1 MKQPYPLIPL
11 SPRALNFLA
20 LADANDNGNSC
31 DLVILKGTPEQR
43 DLSQAIDKIAKTHP
57 IMQSRIVRK
66 SLRYYWQFDTHLLPE
81 KEFLDWSD
89 EFDSFE
95 LWHRA
100 LRNHLFKDIVDPFN
114 SSPVKFICIQYR
126 EYFALLFLSS
136 HIASD
141 GSSGYLLFKQLSAY
155 LNSEPIAVADNSF
168 EREAALFDCCGT
180 KAYLTAVKQLA
191 CNLVRSCSKVAL
203 SKGNS
208 NQCQVEYVDLGER
221 ATKNLIE
228 WSKQR
233 GCSVNVALN
242 YVLSESLCRDRGL
255 SVLETMSVRDISKQ
269 PLEYAYNNLVIV
281 FESYIGGSN
290 TWIDEYARH
299 LQQLKREGYRAFQAQ
314 QKIQALS
321 INLLPRAAL
330 KTLVRIYKRL
340 FLKGNVILSNL
351 GVVDFDLSH
360 VGKYEIVDVYNFSV
374 PLPPAGLAVVV
385 STYRQKLRVSFTH
398 RGGDISDYMSA
409 IEANILSIK

>member
-1 MKQPYPLIPL
+1 MKDPYPLIPL
-11 SPRALNFLA
+11 SARSLNFLA

-31 DLVILKGTPEQR
+31 DLVILKGCPDKLGLT
-43 DLSQAIDKIAKTHP
+43 QAVDKIAKTHP
-57 IMQSRIVRK
+57 VMQSRIVRK
-66 SLRYYWQFDTHLLPE
+66 NLRYYWQFDEHLLPE
-81 KEFLDWSD
+81 KEFLNWSY
-89 EFDSFE
+89 EFDCFE
-95 LWHRA
+95 LWHSA
-100 LRNHLFKDIVDPFN
+100 LRNHLFKDIVEPFN

-126 EYFALLFLSS
+126 QYFALLFLSS

-168 EREAALFDCCGT
+168 AREPTLFDSCGT
-180 KAYLTAVKQLA
+180 KAYLTAAKQLA
-191 CNLVRSCSKVAL
+191 RNLVRPCSKVVL
-203 SKGNS
+203 NKGKS
-208 NQCQVEYVDLGER
+208 NKCQVEYVDLGEG
-221 ATKNLIE
+221 ATKSLVD

-242 YVLSESLCRDRGL
+242 YILSESLCGGRRLG
-255 SVLETMSVRDISKQ
+255 VLETMSVRDISKQ
-269 PLEYAYNNLVIV
+269 SLEYAYNNLVIV

-290 TWIDEYARH
+290 TWIDEYAKH
-299 LQQLKREGYRAFQAQ
+299 LQKLKCEGYRAFQAQ
-314 QKIQALS
+314 QEIQAIS
-321 INLLPRAAL
+321 INLLPRVAL
-330 KTLVRIYKRL
+330 KRLVRIYKRF

-374 PLPPAGLAVVV
+374 PLPPAGLAIVV
-385 STYRQKLRVSFTH
+385 STYRQKLRISFAH
-398 RGGDISDYMSA
+398 RGDDISDFMKA